1 MPPHTGS
8 EYYNYK
14 GGFSIVL
21 LAVVDHDYCFMFAE
35 IGSQG
40 RISDG
45 GVFNQSV
52 LREKIS
58 TNSINLPPPSSLPGS
73 DVALP
78 YVFLGDGAF
87 ALSTHLMK
95 PFPGHHALGSPQR
108 VFNQELSNSRVVVEN
123 TFGILAN
130 IFRIFQREI
139 PLDVIKASI
148 ITKTC
153 VLLHNF
159 LRKSKTSRHI
169 YTPPGSSDSYING
182 KLIHPGSW
190 RINHG
195 GSTFLPLQPMGR
207 RTTSDAMNTRENF
220 MNYLIKKKNNEASS

>member
-95 PFPGHHALGSPQR
+95 PFPGHHALGSPPKSIQPR
-108 VFNQELSNSRVVVEN
+108 TVQLS
-123 TFGILAN
+123 
-130 IFRIFQREI
+130 
-139 PLDVIKASI
+139 
-148 ITKTC
+148 
-153 VLLHNF
+153 
-159 LRKSKTSRHI
+159 
-169 YTPPGSSDSYING
+169 GSG
-182 KLIHPGSW
+182 
-190 RINHG
+190 
-195 GSTFLPLQPMGR
+195 
-207 RTTSDAMNTRENF
+207 
-220 MNYLIKKKNNEASS
+220 